1 MATIKDVAQLSGVSI
16 ATVSRVINKSGYID
30 KETEKRVLSA
40 IQELNYTPNHL
51 ARSLI
56 KRRTQTL
63 GLILPDITNPFF
75 PLLARAIEDIAQQ
88 NKYSVMYCN
97 SDNDILKLSK
107 SFKLL
112 KDRSVDGMIIAGDLS
127 QDHIEV
133 LSQFDIPIAVIDSN
147 VGDAPVHQVFT
158 DNVLGARIAVNH
170 LLEQG
175 YRRIAHIR
183 GEWRASTAR
192 NRHQGYMEA
201 LQEWDIPYDPILV
214 QPGDYQ
220 IQSGYEAMLR
230 LLALASP
237 PDAVFAANDL
247 MALGAIHAIL
257 EHQLRIPEDI
267 GVVGFDDLP
276 LTKVLRPSLT
286 TVRQSIY
293 DMGVISTKL
302 QLESIE
308 NPPKEKEDYKVVVLD
323 PVLQVRETSLRKKE
337 QDNIE

>member
-1 MATIKDVAQLSGVSI
+1 MATMKDVAQLSGVSI

-75 PLLARAIEDIAQQ
+75 PLLARAIEDTAQQ

-112 KDRSVDGMIIAGDLS
+112 RDRSVDGIIIAGDLNRDHV
-127 QDHIEV
+127 QD
-133 LSQFDIPIAVIDSN
+133 LYQYNIPIVVIDSN
-147 VGDAPVHQVFT
+147 MGDAPVHQVYT
-158 DNVLGARIAVNH
+158 DNVLGARMAVGH
-170 LLEQG
+170 LLDQG
-175 YRRIAHIR
+175 YRRVAHIR
-183 GEWRASTAR
+183 GEWKASTAQ
-192 NRHQGYMEA
+192 NRHQGYMDA
-201 LQEWDIPYDPILV
+201 LKERNIPYDPILV

-247 MALGAIHAIL
+247 MAMGAINAIL

-267 GVVGFDDLP
+267 GVVGFDDIP
-276 LTKVLRPSLT
+276 LTKVVQPPLT
-286 TVRQSIY
+286 TIRQSIY

-302 QLESIE
+302 LLESIE
-308 NPPKEKEDYKVVVLD
+308 TPPKEKEDYKVVVLD
-323 PVLQVRETSLRKKE
+323 PVLQVRDTSLRKQKDE
-337 QDNIE
+337 C